1 MQIMQID
8 MNQETVIADIEA
20 RAHRAGVPI
29 KLLCG
34 RAGVN
39 PTTFSRWKKS
49 ERNPDP
55 CGASLLSIGKLYDAL
70 DQVEKTSRRRRKV
83 AA

>member
-1 MQIMQID
+1 MQIG

-20 RAHRAGVPI
+20 RARRAGVPV
-29 KLLCG
+29 KMLCD

-39 PTTFSRWKKS
+39 PTTFSRWKKT
-49 ERNPDP
+49 ERNPVP

-70 DQVEKTSRRRRKV
+70 DQVERTSRRRRKV